1 MAVRNLEP
9 GVLASSRQY
18 AYAASRLAQDG
29 LLYPIC
35 VGNYAYAPGYDLRR
49 NSFDSYLINVV
60 TDGEMHVECDAGT
73 FCARKGDAVILDCHK
88 PHRYGSPVG
97 WKALWVHFDGLSAG
111 AYYRLILRQAA
122 PCQPSPPAVRQALE
136 ALYGM
141 FSRGKTLSEP
151 QMALHLT
158 AALTALT
165 QPVAAPKGYDLSIT
179 LSRISH
185 SLGHEPS
192 VRQLAAEAALSE
204 YHFIRVFRQMMGL
217 TPRQYI
223 IAARMNH
230 ARYLLATT
238 GMSVLEI
245 AQAVG
250 YASESMFCA
259 VFKRTQGMTPSGC
272 RREQPAE
279 TRRQTQ

>member
-1 MAVRNLEP
+1 MLNLEP

-18 AYAASRLAQDG
+18 AYAASRLARDG

-35 VGNYAYAPGYDLRR
+35 VGHYAYAPGYDLRR

-122 PCQPSPPAVRQALE
+122 PCQPSPPVVRQALE

-141 FSRGKTLSEP
+141 FSRGETLSEP

-272 RREQPAE
+272 RREQPVE
-279 TRRQTQ
+279 TRR